1 MTAKGPGVSFEGEE
15 NFLGL
20 DSTDSST
27 DFEYTKN
34 NRTGYFYRVN
44 FTCELHLV
52 FKSTAR
58 I

>member
-27 DFEYTKN
+27 DFEYTEN
-34 NRTGYFYRVN
+34 NRIGYF
-44 FTCELHLV
+44 
-52 FKSTAR
+52 
-58 I
+58 

>member
-1 MTAKGPGVSFEGEE
+1 MTTKGPGVSFEGED

-34 NRTGYFYRVN
+34 NRTGYF
-44 FTCELHLV
+44 
-52 FKSTAR
+52 
-58 I
+58 